1 MGTLCPSTLVVLALC
16 TVAHAA
22 PPNFVLMMSD
32 DTGWGDMGY
41 NNGTADTP
49 NLDLN
54 LNLNSSNNSAGP
66 GRR

>member
-1 MGTLCPSTLVVLALC
+1 MATLCPSTLAVLALC

-22 PPNFVLMMSD
+22 LPNFVLMMSD

-49 NLDLN
+49 NLDEWAAAEGAVRIYYN
-54 LNLNSSNNSAGP
+54 
-66 GRR
+66 